1 MPLEKIIEKIEEEAR
16 EQAERILSEAKDRER
31 EIIASS
37 QKKAETIKEG
47 ILKKAQEKEQKRKES
62 ILALAALEARKRVL
76 EFKQSIVS
84 QVYAQLL
91 EDLVKLTTEDYQ
103 TWLENILLKNAAGD
117 EEIITASSEKGKI
130 TKDFIQR
137 INKKL
142 TAAGKKGNLILSDK
156 KRDFRGGVVLHR
168 GKLEI
173 NYSFENLLKN
183 SRDITE
189 SEVVKIL
196 FTDR

>member
-62 ILALAALEARKRVL
+62 TLALAALEARKKVV
-76 EFKQSIVS
+76 EFKQSMLS
-84 QVYAQLL
+84 KVYAQVL
-91 EDLVKLTTEDYQ
+91 EDLARLTLENYQ
-103 TWLENILLKNAAGD
+103 AWLENILLKNAAGD
-117 EEIITASSEKGKI
+117 EEIITASSEKDKV
-130 TKDFIQR
+130 TRDFIQR

-156 KRDFRGGVVLHR
+156 KRDFRGGIILHR
-168 GKLEI
+168 GKVEI

>member
-1 MPLEKIIEKIEEEAR
+1 MSLEKIIEKIEEEAR

-62 ILALAALEARKRVL
+62 TLALAALEARKKVV
-76 EFKQSIVS
+76 EFKQSMLS
-84 QVYAQLL
+84 KVYAQVL
-91 EDLVKLTTEDYQ
+91 EDLARLTLENYQ
-103 TWLENILLKNAAGD
+103 AWLENILLKNAAGD
-117 EEIITASSEKGKI
+117 EEIITASSEKDKV
-130 TKDFIQR
+130 TRDFIQR

-156 KRDFRGGVVLHR
+156 KRDFRGGIILHR